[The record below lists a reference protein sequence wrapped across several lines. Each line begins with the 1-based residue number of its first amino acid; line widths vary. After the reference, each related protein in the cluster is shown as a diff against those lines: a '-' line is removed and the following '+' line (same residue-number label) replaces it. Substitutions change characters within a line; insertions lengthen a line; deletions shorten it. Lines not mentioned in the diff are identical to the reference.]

1 MDIWWSALKEGKY
14 NIILCFFFQG
24 ASSKMSILC
33 NVLNCLVDC
42 FVDCLVVVL
51 GLSCDCLVDCST
63 GGDVRAGSREGCGKR
78 GPLPRRSP
86 ASRPH
91 WKASLKVGWSCG
103 GEAPAR
109 MQVHGH
115 IGLFLAKRVE
125 RQPWRWDCRWTIKR
139 KGF

>member
-1 MDIWWSALKEGKY
+1 
-14 NIILCFFFQG
+14 
-24 ASSKMSILC
+24 MSILC

-78 GPLPRRSP
+78 GPLPRRSA

-91 WKASLKVGWSCG
+91 WKASHTGRWVGHVVVDFRSFL
-103 GEAPAR
+103 
-109 MQVHGH
+109 VGH
-115 IGLFLAKRVE
+115 LHE
-125 RQPWRWDCRWTIKR
+125 CRSTAI
-139 KGF
+139 

>member
-1 MDIWWSALKEGKY
+1 MDIWLSALKKGTY

-24 ASSKMSILC
+24 ASSKISILC

-42 FVDCLVVVL
+42 LAVVL
-51 GLSCDCLVDCST
+51 RLSCDCLVDCST

-78 GPLPRRSP
+78 GPLPRRSA

-91 WKASLKVGWSCG
+91 WKASLKGGWSHG
-103 GEAPAR
+103 GGFPIFSGGAPAR

-115 IGLFLAKRVE
+115 MGLFWQSGLRDNPGDGTADG
-125 RQPWRWDCRWTIKR
+125 Q
-139 KGF
+139 